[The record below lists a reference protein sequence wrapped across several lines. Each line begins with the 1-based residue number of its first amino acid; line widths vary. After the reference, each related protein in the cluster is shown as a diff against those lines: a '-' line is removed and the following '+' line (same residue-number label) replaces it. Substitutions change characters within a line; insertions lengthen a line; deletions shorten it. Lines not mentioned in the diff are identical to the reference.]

1 MCLPQ
6 AQHRHTARSQT
17 GGSNI
22 TKPTVTTEKISMTEI
37 KLYKTTT
44 KGLKIIGMCL
54 PFVVI
59 GLWMIIQ
66 EPIGTTPY
74 ILGWVGSCFFGL
86 GIPVGL
92 FQTFDKRPQ
101 IIITEKGIW
110 DRTTNQDQVKWEQII
125 EAYPLNIHGQKF
137 ISLVTDNTFV
147 FKKKPYRW
155 AAKINEF
162 VGAQNFNLH
171 LGQINIDEIEL
182 TNFINQLRKQSIDER
197 RKTIKTYK
205 VKKTKFSATNLQ
217 KILIYIFISLT
228 TLILTLSSV
237 VVFWTVMGIMGV
249 SAFTARWRPDNAVIK
264 KYAEIGTWLGLVN
277 VILLFGTMK
286 VYDNVTEEVGV
297 KLAIEIEEFHRLNST
312 YPTDI
317 KSICRNTEFNFL
329 ERLFVNQ
336 IDYKYDDNDYELEA
350 TMIFGRLRQYDK
362 KNSEWR

>member
-1 MCLPQ
+1 
-6 AQHRHTARSQT
+6 
-17 GGSNI
+17 
-22 TKPTVTTEKISMTEI
+22 MTEI

-59 GLWMIIQ
+59 GLWMITE
-66 EPIGTTPY
+66 EPIGSTPY
-74 ILGWVGSCFFGL
+74 IMGWFITCFFGL

-101 IIITEKGIW
+101 IIITNSGIW
-110 DRTTNQDQVKWEQII
+110 DRTTNQDEVKWEQII
-125 EAYPLNIHGQKF
+125 EAYPLDIHGQKF

-147 FKKKPYRW
+147 FKKKPYKW

-162 VGAQNFNLH
+162 VGAQNLNLH
-171 LGQINIDEIEL
+171 LGQINIDELEL
-182 TNFINQLRKQSIDER
+182 TNFIKQLSQQSIDER
-197 RKTIKTYK
+197 KKTIKTFK
-205 VKKTKFSATNLQ
+205 VKRTNFSVTDLQ

-228 TLILTLSSV
+228 ILILTLSSF
-237 VVFWTVMGIMGV
+237 VVFWIVMGIMGV
-249 SAFTARWRPDNAVIK
+249 SALTARWQPDNEIIR
-264 KYAEIGTWLGLVN
+264 KYAGIGTWLGLVN
-277 VILLFGTMK
+277 MVLLFGTMK
-286 VYDNVTEEVGV
+286 VYDNVTEEVGE

-317 KSICRNTEFNFL
+317 KTICQNTELNFL
-329 ERLFVNQ
+329 ERLFANQ
-336 IDYKYDDNDYELEA
+336 IDYKSDDNDYELEA